1 MFLFYIETLQ
11 DLERFLLQ
19 AKEKYPTENELTVL
33 AVYDFGEEFPI
44 DDIFDMGVEIESY
57 VDQDNCNILVS
68 KFRESRVVW
77 IDKKDLQILNLA
89 FLRD

>member
-1 MFLFYIETLQ
+1 MFLFYIKTLQ

-77 IDKKDLQILNLA
+77 IDKKDLQLLNLA